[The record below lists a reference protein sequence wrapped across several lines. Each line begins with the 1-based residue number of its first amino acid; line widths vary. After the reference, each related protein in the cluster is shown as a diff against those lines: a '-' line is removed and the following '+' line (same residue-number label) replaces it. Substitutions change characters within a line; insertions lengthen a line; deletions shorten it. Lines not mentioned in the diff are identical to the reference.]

1 MTCSSPSLLLLDD
14 ELLHTRAHEEEKK
27 IAVSPR
33 RASARVFELFKN
45 AMVPCAPPRE
55 NCAPAADRTSQ
66 EKVGKKKKEKRSRP
80 ALSWGREEERRAQR
94 RKVSVRFFLLQD
106 GVNLCFFYM

>member
-1 MTCSSPSLLLLDD
+1 MSMTCSSPSLLLLDN
-14 ELLHTRAHEEEKK
+14 ELLQTRAHEEEKK
-27 IAVSPR
+27 IVASPR

-66 EKVGKKKKEKRSRP
+66 EKASKKK
-80 ALSWGREEERRAQR
+80 
-94 RKVSVRFFLLQD
+94 
-106 GVNLCFFYM
+106 